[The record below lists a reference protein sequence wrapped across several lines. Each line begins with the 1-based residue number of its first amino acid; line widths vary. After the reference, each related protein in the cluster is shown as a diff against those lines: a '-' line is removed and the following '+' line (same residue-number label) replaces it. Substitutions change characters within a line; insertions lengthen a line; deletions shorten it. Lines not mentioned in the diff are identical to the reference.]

1 MTAQPWEPR
10 VSRLEGA
17 IEQIGDRLADL
28 HGDMTALR
36 TEVSTRIERV
46 EARMDR
52 VEDRSDHLD
61 TSLNARIDRLDS
73 KIDRNLQVTVGW
85 MIALIAALGAFL
97 HFVH

>member
-36 TEVSTRIERV
+36 TELRGDMTALRTEVSTRLD
-46 EARMDR
+46 RMDTR
-52 VEDRSDHLD
+52 IDHLD
-61 TSLNARIDRLDS
+61 G

-85 MIALIAALGAFL
+85 MIALVTALGAFL